1 MRSAAYIMVRKQA
14 NVVVTTQMDFCNSLL
29 GKDPAAVP
37 VMQGLVI
44 SRSVCYML
52 FIAQRLNGIEESRF
66 AGRVY
71 AKKQAD
77 AHRETESHE
86 NRGR

>member
-52 FIAQRLNGIEESRF
+52 FIAQCLYRVEKSCF

-71 AKKQAD
+71 SKEQSD
-77 AHRETESHE
+77 AYRETEGHE
-86 NRGR
+86 NRCR